1 MHKQRKMRLAHAAP
15 YYHHSHTTGEGVT
28 VGIVMAVVLIEVS
41 VGVVRTVGTAGKA
54 REGQGTVGAT
64 TPDES
69 QALG

>member
-1 MHKQRKMRLAHAAP
+1 MP
-15 YYHHSHTTGEGVT
+15 YYHHSHTAGEGVN
-28 VGIVMAVVLIEVS
+28 VGTMVVIVLIAVS